1 MLHIFTGKLGLDLNK
16 REKVRKCILNLKK
29 QNKSNKDI
37 VKIIKKKFP
46 QQIIDEAMVQR
57 YIDKKG

>member
-16 REKVRKCILNLKK
+16 REKVLKCILNLKK